1 MLRLNFFKYISFLVI
16 LFIPLVFYIYSYDST
31 LLDHMGYRQTQTALS
46 TMWMSYSDSWIDFI
60 FPVFGYP
67 WLLPMEYPI
76 FQIISSL
83 ISKLEFFSIETSGRL
98 LSLVIYY
105 LSLIPIRYI
114 LKNKIRDDLLFYIF
128 YLTSP
133 LLLYFS
139 SKFLIDGFVFFLS
152 VSVFA
157 TFLML
162 VKNFSIRNVILFVI
176 FCNLC
181 GLQKITG
188 LMAALS
194 GCGVYFIFYL
204 ISLKDKN
211 SFIEIFKFSFVFLIS
226 IILPILWVIY
236 SDEIKN
242 SFYLTSFLTSDALSN
257 WNYGNFNQRLD
268 IYNLAKLFGWRIT
281 VLGGIFALFLRLL
294 LFRFNKLEENKI
306 AISCLTCGLFGP
318 IFFFNLYLVH
328 DYYLISSLAF
338 IGIGLYL
345 IPNIDAPRFNN
356 IKPSANIFIAI
367 TLFFNLTIFSYWYM
381 PKTNDIPSSHK
392 DMYKIALKVKKQV
405 DSDKVILTAGVD
417 WDSTIPFYTG
427 NYAIMLP
434 SWQKNDFTPKVK
446 GEYFDSLEVL
456 SNLEDYLGN
465 RELGAIVVCKIRMS
479 EDFDVVVNFIKQKWK
494 IDWKNKGLCSFGII
508 KEN

>member
-1 MLRLNFFKYISFLVI
+1 MLRLDFFKYISFLVI
-16 LFIPLVFYIYSYDST
+16 LFIPLIFYIYSYDST

-76 FQIISSL
+76 FQIISNL

-162 VKNFSIRNVILFVI
+162 VKNFSIRNVILFI
-176 FCNLC
+176 FFCNLC

-211 SFIEIFKFSFVFLIS
+211 SFIEILKFSFVFLIS

-236 SDEIKN
+236 SDEVKN
-242 SFYLTSFLTSDALSN
+242 SFYLTSFLTSDALSS

-281 VLGGIFALFLRLL
+281 VLGGMFALFLRLL
-294 LFRFNKLEENKI
+294 LFRFNKLEENTI

-345 IPNIDAPRFNN
+345 IPNINAPRFNN
-356 IKPSANIFIAI
+356 IQLPANIFIAI
-367 TLFFNLTIFSYWYM
+367 TLFFNLVIFSYWYM
-381 PKTNDIPSSHK
+381 PKTNNIPTSHV
-392 DMYKIALKVKKQV
+392 DMYKTALEVKKQV
-405 DSDKVILTAGVD
+405 DSDKAILTAGVD
-417 WDSTIPFYTG
+417 WDSTIPFYSE

-434 SWQKNDFTPKVK
+434 SWQKNDFTPTVK
-446 GEYFDSLEVL
+446 GEYFDPLEVL

-465 RELGAIVVCKIRMS
+465 RELGAIVICKIRMS
-479 EDFDVVVNFIKQKWK
+479 EDFEVVVNFIKQKWK
-494 IDWKNKGLCSFGII
+494 IDWENQGLCSFGII